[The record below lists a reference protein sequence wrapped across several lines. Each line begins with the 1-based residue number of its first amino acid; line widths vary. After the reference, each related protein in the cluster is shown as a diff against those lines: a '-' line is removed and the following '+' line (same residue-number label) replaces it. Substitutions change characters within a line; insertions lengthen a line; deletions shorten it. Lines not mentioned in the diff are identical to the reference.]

1 MFNFDLC
8 FYTLVWIR
16 IRSAIFQL
24 TIHFYNFRHPNILRL
39 FGYFWDD
46 KRIYLILEFAPKGE
60 MYKCLQKCSGQ
71 KFDEPRASKYI
82 KQMTQVY

>member
-1 MFNFDLC
+1 M
-8 FYTLVWIR
+8 
-16 IRSAIFQL
+16 
-24 TIHFYNFRHPNILRL
+24 RL

-46 KRIYLILEFAPKGE
+46 KRIYLILEFAPRGE

-82 KQMTQVY
+82 KQMTQVWWYSLIIWVHELMW